1 LGPWFYTNRDTRQGD
16 PVSPDLFITLLERVL
31 EKTRERLGGVVIGE
45 TRINN
50 LCFADEIDPIDEDE
64 QRLEQT
70 VQELSDEGKRYGLN
84 MNFEKTKQWYL
95 VKKTGL
101 EKWK

>member
-1 LGPWFYTNRDTRQGD
+1 MRSIDSIQ
-16 PVSPDLFITLLERVL
+16 DLQELL
-31 EKTRERLGGVVIGE
+31 
-45 TRINN
+45 
-50 LCFADEIDPIDEDE
+50 IDEDE